1 MSHEPAVTPPV
12 TPAGGP
18 PFRTAEPHDDPPH
31 DAPRRGRR
39 WRGPRRRALAYV
51 AGIGVAAG
59 AGVAIQACADG
70 GVAPTS
76 PARAPQLETPAPGGN
91 ETSKSGRRAP
101 FDLALV
107 GELHNRGLDAVLARA
122 RDAGAEHRT
131 SHKTRC
137 ALVAR
142 LSAEF
147 ARTQYANDPRLAA
160 IGTGGLGDDVLAGIA
175 KQAACGFDEAAR
187 LSLAEAAVAAAG
199 GAAGGGEQR
208 TAFSE
213 TGQLSVEAQ
222 LLLHR
227 VDDSIKWMR
236 GAHQLSVNLMPIQIE
251 AEALPDPGE
260 QVLVR
265 ETIETAR
272 ASAYYQE
279 QQCQINPTSCG
290 SNDRPPDATRA
301 DGERRAGVNSD
312 VVKADAW
319 GCILGG
325 IKGWPGGGPGIAT
338 GCLWGGLAGSGGII
352 FRHIF

>member
-1 MSHEPAVTPPV
+1 MSHDPAVTPPV

-18 PFRTAEPHDDPPH
+18 RPPRTPEPRAT
-31 DAPRRGRR
+31 APRGRR
-39 WRGPRRRALAYV
+39 WPGPRRRALAYLV
-51 AGIGVAAG
+51 GTGLVAG
-59 AGVAIQACADG
+59 AGVAMQACADG

-76 PARAPQLETPAPGGN
+76 PPRAPQLETPAPGGN
-91 ETSKSGRRAP
+91 ETSKAGGRAP

-107 GELHNRGLDAVLARA
+107 GELHNRGLDAVLAQA
-122 RDAGAEHRT
+122 RQAGDEHRT
-131 SHKTRC
+131 SAKSRC
-137 ALVAR
+137 ALIAR

-147 ARTQYANDPRLAA
+147 ARAQYDHDPRLAA
-160 IGTGGLGDDVLAGIA
+160 VGTGGLSDEVLAGIA
-175 KQAACGFDEAAR
+175 KQAACGVDEASR

-199 GAAGGGEQR
+199 GAADGGEQR
-208 TAFSE
+208 SGFSE

-227 VDDSIKWMR
+227 VGDSIKWMQ
-236 GAHQLSVNLMPIQIE
+236 GAHQLSVNLMPVQIE
-251 AEALPDPGE
+251 AETLPDLGE

-279 QQCQINPTSCG
+279 AQCQLDPTSCG
-290 SNDRPPDATRA
+290 PNERAPDATRTR
-301 DGERRAGVNSD
+301 GEQRAGVNRD
-312 VVKADAW
+312 VVVADAW

-325 IKGWPGGGPGIAT
+325 IKGWPGGAPGVAA

-352 FRHIF
+352 FRHIV